1 MTHINSSDIFQLRGW
16 WWNTMGF
23 TKIHLVGVFFTE
35 FLLGTIGTGIAIAAV
50 AGLFHN
56 TVAWLLVA
64 VCVFLV
70 QLSVLLSSILSLLFY
85 IGSRVERATDQ
96 EIDGSDYAD

>member
-1 MTHINSSDIFQLRGW
+1 
-16 WWNTMGF
+16 MGF
-23 TKIHLVGVFFTE
+23 TKTHLVGVFVTE
-35 FLLGTIGTGIAIAAV
+35 CLLMTIGVGIIIAAL
-50 AGLFHN
+50 GFFQD

-96 EIDGSDYAD
+96 KVERSDHVV